1 MSHSKRVRVVTEAVE
16 NEGKKWNGLSDM
28 LASVKSA
35 VDDLSLDESAF
46 YIGPQSLAD
55 AAINSSSYNS
65 FRAYISELLKGGV
78 TEFDELGEALKKI
91 AKHYDRTDQI
101 NAVDLKGIFY

>member
-1 MSHSKRVRVVTEAVE
+1 MSHNKKIEVVTEAVE

-28 LASVKSA
+28 LASVKAA
-35 VDDLSLDESAF
+35 VDDLDLDESAYF
-46 YIGPQSLAD
+46 IGPQSVPD

-65 FRAYISELLKGGV
+65 FQAYISGLLKGGV
-78 TEFDELGEALKKI
+78 TEFDQLGEALKKI

-101 NAVDLKGIFY
+101 NSVNLEGILY